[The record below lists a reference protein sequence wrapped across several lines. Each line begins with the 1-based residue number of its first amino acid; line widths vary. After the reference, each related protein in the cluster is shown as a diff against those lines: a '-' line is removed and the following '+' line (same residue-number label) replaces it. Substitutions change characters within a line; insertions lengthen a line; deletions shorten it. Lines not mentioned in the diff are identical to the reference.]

1 MTLLTPPEL
10 CRQKAFNVNV
20 DVVIENQEL
29 LQNQELYIVETI
41 YRTIDTLNDNV
52 INKKS
57 SSYND
62 LSKLNENFPKIKK
75 KIRVGLIRNTK
86 NTRCLHIV

>member
-1 MTLLTPPEL
+1 MTLLTPPGL
-10 CRQKAFNVNV
+10 CRQKAFNITD

-29 LQNQELYIVETI
+29 LQNQELYIDETI

-75 KIRVGLIRNTK
+75 NYSF
-86 NTRCLHIV
+86 